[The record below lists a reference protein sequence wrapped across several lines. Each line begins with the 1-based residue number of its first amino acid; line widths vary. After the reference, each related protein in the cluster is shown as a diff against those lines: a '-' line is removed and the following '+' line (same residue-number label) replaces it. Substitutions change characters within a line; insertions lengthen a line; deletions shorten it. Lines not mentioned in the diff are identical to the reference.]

1 MGFGKR
7 AHRVKQKREFIWV
20 RLLLYFTELVN
31 VCSSMYQ
38 IRISSKDKGVGQE
51 A

>member
-1 MGFGKR
+1 MRFGKKTHLGEI
-7 AHRVKQKREFIWV
+7 A
-20 RLLLYFTELVN
+20 LCFTELVN
-31 VCSSMYQ
+31 VYSSMYQ